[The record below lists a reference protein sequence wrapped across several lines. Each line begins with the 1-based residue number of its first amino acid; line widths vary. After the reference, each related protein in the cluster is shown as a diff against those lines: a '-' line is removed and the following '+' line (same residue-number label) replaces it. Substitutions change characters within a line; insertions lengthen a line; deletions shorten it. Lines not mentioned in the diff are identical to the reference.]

1 MKRKFYFLSY
11 VDAILA
17 VWRFIQRDYLILLQA
32 SDFWNLYDKGRHRL
46 VFAFFFW
53 EIIASTIK
61 FSLKPPCFL
70 EVMVLTFWFISIF
83 QRNGKRF
90 IQLQYIFLN
99 CYMNKF
105 PNQYLLFPHFPV
117 LWNLHLFMWR
127 VVSMLLRSWYESGL
141 NLLSSI

>member
-1 MKRKFYFLSY
+1 MQ
-11 VDAILA
+11 ILL
-17 VWRFIQRDYLILLQA
+17 LILCWCYFSCLKIYSEKLFNAFISKWFLKSLWQR
-32 SDFWNLYDKGRHRL
+32 RHRL

-83 QRNGKRF
+83 QRNDKRF
-90 IQLQYIFLN
+90 IQLQYIFLK

-105 PNQYLLFPHFPV
+105 SNQYLLFPHFPV
-117 LWNLHLFMWR
+117 LWNLHLFTWR
-127 VVSMLLRSWYESGL
+127 VVSMLLRSW
-141 NLLSSI
+141 